1 MLLNVLR
8 VNKSKRMKTYT
19 ELRNER
25 MKRLKQDDTPN
36 SEGRSKNGE
45 RETKTCRK

>member
-8 VNKSKRMKTYT
+8 VNKSKRMKNHT

-25 MKRLKQDDTPN
+25 VKRLKQDDTPN
-36 SEGRSKNGE
+36 SEGKAKMEKE
-45 RETKTCRK
+45 RQKRI